1 MPASHVPVS
10 DIKVVPTAPG
20 WAVEGRPR
28 ETFRIIQV
36 FHPSNLP
43 GKQMIL
49 GKVYMPPGA
58 ASPPHTH
65 GGAAIIAV
73 TLEGEVLNQ
82 MNCGEPEIAK
92 RGEHWYE
99 APGCHHQRSE
109 NNTERHAEFI
119 AVLVV
124 DDEVVK
130 DGYQNIFVLDAE
142 RDAAKEKAGDNK
154 A

>member
-1 MPASHVPVS
+1 MSSSHVPVT
-10 DIKVVPTAPG
+10 DIKVAQTGPT
-20 WAVEGRPR
+20 WVVEGRPR
-28 ETFRIIQV
+28 ETFRVIKV

-49 GKVYMPPGA
+49 GKVYMPPGCA
-58 ASPPHTH
+58 TPPHTH

-73 TLEGEVLNQ
+73 TTEGEVLNQ
-82 MNCGEPEIAK
+82 MNNAEPTIAK
-92 RGEHWYE
+92 KGEYWYE

-109 NNTERHAEFI
+109 NNTEYYAEFFV
-119 AVLVV
+119 VLVV

-142 RDAAKEKAGDNK
+142 RDAKSA
-154 A
+154 

>member
-1 MPASHVPVS
+1 MSPSHVPVA
-10 DIKVVPTAPG
+10 DIKVVQTGPT

-28 ETFRIIQV
+28 ETFRILKV

-49 GKVYMPPGA
+49 GKVCMPPGA

-73 TLEGEVLNQ
+73 TTEGEVMNQ

-92 RGEHWYE
+92 KGEFWYE
-99 APGCHHQRSE
+99 APGCHHERSE
-109 NNTERHAEFI
+109 NNTEAYAEFF

-130 DGYQNIFVLDAE
+130 DGYHNIFVIDAE
-142 RDAAKEKAGDNK
+142 RDTKGA
-154 A
+154 